1 MATVQTDGGSS
12 SIKVFFAWVICVKLK
27 DDSVTPVKH
36 NRNREEVV
44 QYDTNPFHNACPI
57 VTEKKK
63 KTSMKNHAF
72 LLYHPQKNHLVT
84 KNTQQYCI

>member
-36 NRNREEVV
+36 NRNKHYMA
-44 QYDTNPFHNACPI
+44 Q
-57 VTEKKK
+57 KKK
-63 KTSMKNHAF
+63 AFSLTSGPEKR
-72 LLYHPQKNHLVT
+72 
-84 KNTQQYCI
+84 